1 MQHSTTCKTQ
11 GLNQTAWMRWAQITI
26 ALLITGSSFAQELR
40 QPTPNVH
47 AIVDV
52 RIVTQPGQI
61 IDSGTVVIRDGV
73 IEAVGKDVRAPSDAK
88 IHRFERDA
96 DQAPITVYPGLI
108 EPYFPINTQPNQE
121 GRDAETTTPQGRHP
135 LVKPDARITAAHWPE
150 DRIGSLRRAG
160 FTTAVLAPD
169 HGLLKGSG
177 VVANLGDGGLSHNVI
192 DPQFGQFASF
202 EGRLGRRQFPSSL
215 MGAVALVR
223 QTFSDAT
230 WQTQARAAWALNP
243 AQPRPQWFEGL
254 DELGNA
260 LNGGTPLVFASQ
272 DLLDTLRIAS
282 FVPEGETRLAIV
294 GHGAEY
300 QRLNELMAFDDVLHI
315 VPLNFP
321 KAPDVKDENDRNVG
335 LEALRHWHRAPD
347 NPKVLHEAGADM
359 VLTSHGSP
367 SPADFLK
374 NLAKAVARGLDPD
387 QALAMVTTQPAEWLA
402 LGDRAGKIEAGMM
415 ANLVVVEGD
424 LITESPKISDVW
436 IDGQRFELAAI
447 KPPSV
452 DPVGTWALTLGM
464 GAMGDVEAQLVLAGT
479 PTNLSGTLSV
489 MGNDSPLNTAEV
501 SDDQVIATIDSSRF
515 GGSGT
520 ITLRLTING
529 DSARGNGS
537 GPFGEFT
544 MRGQRQVV
552 AAGPEAL
559 LTQTLSIEEAQ

>member
-1 MQHSTTCKTQ
+1 
-11 GLNQTAWMRWAQITI
+11 MRWALI
-26 ALLITGSSFAQELR
+26 AALTFATGPVLAQALR

-52 RIVTQPGQI
+52 RIVTEPGQI
-61 IDSGTVVIRDGV
+61 IESGTVVIRDGV
-73 IEAVGKDVRAPSDAK
+73 IEAVGSNIQVPKDAK
-88 IHRFERDA
+88 IHRFERNA
-96 DQAPITVYPGLI
+96 DQAPITLYPGLI
-108 EPYFPINTQPNQE
+108 EPYLPISTGPDQGRADNQPP
-121 GRDAETTTPQGRHP
+121 TPEGRHP
-135 LVKPDARITAAHWPE
+135 LIKPDARIAAAHWPE
-150 DRIGSLRRAG
+150 DRVNQLRRAG

-169 HGLLKGSG
+169 HGLLKGAG

-202 EGRLGRRQFPSSL
+202 EGRMGRRQFPSSL

-223 QTFSDAT
+223 QTFSDAA

-254 DELGNA
+254 DELGGA
-260 LNGGTPLVFASQ
+260 LNGGTPLVFTSQ

-300 QRLNELMAFDDVLHI
+300 QRLDEILAFKDVLHI
-315 VPLNFP
+315 IPINFP
-321 KAPDVKDENDRNVG
+321 KAPDVKDENDRNVP
-335 LEALRHWHRAPD
+335 LEALRHWQRAPD
-347 NPKVLHEAGADM
+347 NPNLIHERGAKM
-359 VLTSHGSP
+359 VLTSHGNT

-374 NLAKAVARGLDPD
+374 NLAKAVERGLDAD
-387 QALAMVTTQPAEWLA
+387 QALAMVTTKPAEWLA
-402 LGDRAGKIEAGMM
+402 LSDRAGKIEKGMM
-415 ANLVVVEGD
+415 ANLLVVEGD
-424 LITESPKISDVW
+424 LITDAPKISDVW
-436 IDGQRFELAAI
+436 IDGKRFELAAI

-452 DPVGTWALTLGM
+452 DPVGTWSLTLGL
-464 GAMGDVEAQLVLAGT
+464 GGMGDVEAQLVLTGSA
-479 PTNLSGTLSV
+479 TNLAGTLSV
-489 MGNDSPLNTAEV
+489 MGNDSPLNSAEV

-520 ITLRLTING
+520 ITLKLTING

-544 MRGQRQVV
+544 LRGQRQV
-552 AAGPEAL
+552 AAASPETNSIQ
-559 LTQTLSIEEAQ
+559 TQSTEEAQ

>member
-1 MQHSTTCKTQ
+1 MQHSTTCEPQ
-11 GLNQTAWMRWAQITI
+11 GPSQTVWMRWAQITI
-26 ALLITGSSFAQELR
+26 ALLITGHSFAQELR

-61 IDSGTVVIRDGV
+61 IESGTVVIRDGV
-73 IEAVGKDVRAPSDAK
+73 IESVGEDVQAPLDAK

-108 EPYFPINTQPNQE
+108 EPYFPINTQPDQD
-121 GRDAETTTPQGRHP
+121 GRDAETSTPEGRHP

-192 DPQFGQFASF
+192 DPQFGQFAGF
-202 EGRLGRRQFPSSL
+202 EGRAGRRQFPSSL

-243 AQPRPQWFEGL
+243 AQARPQWFEGL
-254 DELGNA
+254 DELGSA

-282 FVPEGETRLAIV
+282 FVPDGETRLAIV

-300 QRLNELMAFDDVLHI
+300 QRLEEIMAFDDVLHI
-315 VPLNFP
+315 IPLNFP

-347 NPKVLHEAGADM
+347 NPKVLHEAGATM
-359 VLTSHGSP
+359 VLTSYGSASP
-367 SPADFLK
+367 SDFLK
-374 NLAKAVARGLDPD
+374 NLAKAVERGLDPD

-424 LITESPKISDVW
+424 LITETPKISDLW

-479 PTNLSGTLSV
+479 PTSLSGTLSV

-515 GGSGT
+515 GGSGL

-544 MRGQRQVV
+544 LRGQRQVV